1 MPYEGEFAMH
11 RSIQRLVNSPLVQ
24 ELRRRCKIAPTHGQ
38 ESATAQIPQEAV
50 PRSDWLP
57 DWIIAID
64 GSHLEIPIRNGFP
77 GAEVS
82 YLSVASVMLNVK
94 RMRELDERRPVD
106 PVEFNKLKD
115 VDAIDCA
122 LPGCNVVIDED
133 VSSQQSLRTRL
144 YEVFA
149 KTRMVEDGESLLN
162 TYEALLA
169 HKPVTRDQSCPYDDC
184 RNDAAVYQRSSGRYQ
199 CSCQLARPLFSTDA
213 LRIHEG
219 MNPAGSNG
227 AMYAEISQILEHIWL
242 IHILR
247 TIEQR
252 RWLSSLRRLAFV
264 VDGPLAIFGHPA
276 WLSEAISKELQRIND
291 AARAANRTDILL
303 LGIEK
308 SGPFLEHLLQL
319 DIGPHREAN
328 RLPSGFVMLITDR
341 YIKSNIVFSE
351 SPKPYGS
358 QTYYG
363 RKFFYKTRGGA
374 RIVGVTPYLHREDE
388 DLDRADPSQHPRLI
402 DSLNILDELVSV
414 RYPDAIV
421 PIIAAHAEAAIP
433 IQMGRVFWSR

>member
-1 MPYEGEFAMH
+1 M
-11 RSIQRLVNSPLVQ
+11 L
-24 ELRRRCKIAPTHGQ
+24 
-38 ESATAQIPQEAV
+38 
-50 PRSDWLP
+50 
-57 DWIIAID
+57 
-64 GSHLEIPIRNGFP
+64 NGFP

-82 YLSVASVMLNVK
+82 YLSVASVMLSVK
-94 RMRELDERRPVD
+94 KMRELDEQRPVD

-122 LPGCNVVIDED
+122 LPGCNVVVDND
-133 VSSQQSLRTRL
+133 LSSEQSLRTQL
-144 YEVFA
+144 YEIFA
-149 KTRMVEDGESLLN
+149 KTRMVEDGESLLD

-169 HKPVTRDQSCPYDDC
+169 HKPISRDQSCPYDDC
-184 RNDAAVYQRSSGRYQ
+184 RASPAIYERRNRRYQ
-199 CSCQLARPLFSTDA
+199 CACELARPLFSTDA

-227 AMYAEISQILEHIWL
+227 AMYAEVSQVLEHIWL

-252 RWLSSLRRLAFV
+252 RWLSSLKRLAFV
-264 VDGPLAIFGHPA
+264 VDGALAIFGHPA
-276 WLSEAISKELQRIND
+276 WLSEAISKELRRIND
-291 AARAANRTDILL
+291 AARTANQSDILL

-308 SGPFLEHLLQL
+308 TGPFLDHLLQL
-319 DIGPHREAN
+319 DIGPRREPN
-328 RLPSGFVMLITDR
+328 RLPNGFLMLITDQ
-341 YIKSNIVFSE
+341 YIKNNIIFSE
-351 SPKPYGS
+351 GGKPYGS

-374 RIVGVTPYLHREDE
+374 RIVSVLPFMRPGDD
-388 DLDRADPSQHPRLI
+388 DLNRAELSQHPRLA

-433 IQMGRVFWSR
+433 MQMGRRVLEQITRELVENP